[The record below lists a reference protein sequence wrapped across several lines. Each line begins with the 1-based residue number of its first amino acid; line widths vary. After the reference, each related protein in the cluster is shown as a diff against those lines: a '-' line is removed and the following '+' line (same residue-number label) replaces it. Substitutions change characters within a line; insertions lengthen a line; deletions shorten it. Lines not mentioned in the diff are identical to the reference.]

1 MAVAVESVEDYC
13 ALLCREPDKLYLINS
28 QPSLVSVIERCLGMF
43 SLEYRLYSKSSST
56 TAFKLR
62 SSPFR
67 KGGCSEGKTIR
78 IKERSFIILYFIYTH
93 GMIMVIYHYIGK

>member
-28 QPSLVSVIERCLGMF
+28 QPAVVTVIESCLAMF
-43 SLEYRLYSKSSST
+43 SLEYRLYTKSSST

-78 IKERSFIILYFIYTH
+78 IKERSFIILYLIYTH
-93 GMIMVIYHYIGK
+93 DMIMVDYNFNI

>member
-1 MAVAVESVEDYC
+1 MAVSQPPAENYC

-43 SLEYRLYSKSSST
+43 SLDYKLYSKSSST

-67 KGGCSEGKTIR
+67 KMGCSEGKTIR
-78 IKERSFIILYFIYTH
+78 IKERSFIISYCIFTH
-93 GMIMVIYHYIGK
+93 GMIIIIIMIK